1 LKLYKFCNIILNN
14 IWYYIYIYNL
24 LIIKKKKKKVYRYEE
39 GDSVYIGVG
48 HSTEITKV
56 IMSPDQQNIISIS
69 VEGAIYIWEFP
80 EQVDLHAFDNIE
92 EEQALLLHNG
102 ITN

>member
-1 LKLYKFCNIILNN
+1 
-14 IWYYIYIYNL
+14 
-24 LIIKKKKKKVYRYEE
+24 
-39 GDSVYIGVG
+39 
-48 HSTEITKV
+48 
-56 IMSPDQQNIISIS
+56 MSPDQQNIISIS